1 MTKKDYSSK
10 DITVLEEIEHIQLNA
25 GMYIGSTE
33 DPTHLIEEVLDNSLD
48 EILAGYA
55 HIIAVNIDTKNHVY
69 AVLDNGRGIP
79 ISNNTPITISSKL
92 FSGAKFQDRKTA
104 YEIAAGVHG
113 VGLVAVNALSTEYQV
128 EVYRNNQYAKFEFI
142 NTKLK
147 KKQIGSYKDDIPF
160 STKIQFKPSKKIFE
174 SLVPD
179 IDRIRKRLT
188 IAAAEL
194 PDNIIFVLNVNDEK
208 EIFNLSTETYFKD
221 YCLSNKETPIL
232 TFEAQNSPEKFKI
245 MMAYE
250 TEGSVTSK
258 ILSSVNLLPVDG
270 GGAHINTFLDMLK
283 DLFQARAKKL
293 DYTFQAR
300 DCFVGLR
307 LYLSLS
313 LKNPKFG
320 GQAKQKLINRKSE
333 FNKLIKIL
341 KNDFESFINKNPG
354 FLEILLDRFQS
365 YRKKLDSKGFIQNN
379 TGKRASTKFTKLRDC
394 TTKEGELYVC
404 EGESA
409 AGSLVQSRNPAMHAV
424 LPLKGKSIPNITTK
438 KDVLK
443 NKEVEELI
451 RAIGTGIDAH
461 FDMKNL
467 RYSKI
472 ICATDADPD
481 GNHIA
486 CLLTTVIAV
495 LLPEIIKQGK
505 YYIAQTPLYAINEKK
520 IFIPLWT
527 EEELEKAKK
536 DNRNI
541 SRFKGLGE
549 LNPKQ
554 LKVCL
559 LDKKTRHL
567 IPVTFS
573 NDMESLM
580 KIFSSADEKRKL
592 LGGG

>member
-1 MTKKDYSSK
+1 MIEKDYTAK

-33 DPTHLIEEVLDNSLD
+33 NPVHLIEEALDNALD
-48 EILAGYA
+48 EVLSGNAN
-55 HIIAVNIDTKNHVY
+55 IIAVNLDTKNHIY

-92 FSGAKFQDRKTA
+92 FSGAKFQDRKSA
-104 YEIAAGVHG
+104 YEIAAGIHG
-113 VGLVAVNALSTEYQV
+113 VGLVAVNALSSEYQV

-142 NTKLK
+142 NAKLK
-147 KKQIGSYKDDIPF
+147 KKKIISYKDPIPF
-160 STKIQFKPSKKIFE
+160 STKVQFKPSKKIFE
-174 SLVPD
+174 TLVPD

-194 PDNIIFVLNVNDEK
+194 PDDIILVLLVDDEK
-208 EIFNLSTETYFKD
+208 EIFKLSTERFFQD
-221 YCLSNKETPIL
+221 YCLTNKKTPIL
-232 TFEAQNSPEKFKI
+232 TFESNTPPENFKV

-250 TEGSVTSK
+250 TEGSIAPKVV
-258 ILSSVNLLPVDG
+258 SSVNLLPVDG
-270 GGAHINTFLDMLK
+270 GGIHINTFSDMLK
-283 DLFQARAKKL
+283 NFFQLKAKKL
-293 DYTFQAR
+293 DYSFQAR
-300 DCFVGLR
+300 DCMIGLR
-307 LYLSLS
+307 IYLSLS
-313 LKNPKFG
+313 LKSPKFG

-333 FNKLIKIL
+333 FTKLIKVL
-341 KNDFESFINKNPG
+341 KDELESFVTKNPE
-354 FLEILLDRFQS
+354 FLEILLERFQS
-365 YRKKLDSKGFIQNN
+365 YRKKLDSKGFVQNN
-379 TGKRASTKFTKLRDC
+379 ISKRASTKFTKLRDC
-394 TTKEGELYVC
+394 TTREGELYIV

-409 AGSLVQSRNPAMHAV
+409 GGSIVQSRNPAIHAV

-438 KDVLK
+438 KNVLQ

-461 FDMKNL
+461 FNIKNL

-505 YYIAQTPLYAINEKK
+505 YFIAQTPLFAINEKK
-520 IFIPLWT
+520 TFVPLWT
-527 EEELEKAKK
+527 EKELEKARKNNK
-536 DNRNI
+536 NI

-559 LDKKTRHL
+559 LDEKTRHL
-567 IPVTFS
+567 VPVTYS

-592 LGGG
+592 LSTI

>member
-1 MTKKDYSSK
+1 MTKKDYSAK

-33 DPTHLIEEVLDNSLD
+33 NPVHLLEELIDNSLD

-55 HIIAVNIDTKNHVY
+55 NIIAVNIDTKNHVY

-92 FSGAKFQDRKTA
+92 FSGAKFQDRKSA
-104 YEIAAGVHG
+104 YEIAAGIHG
-113 VGLVAVNALSTEYQV
+113 VGLVAVNALSSEYQV
-128 EVYRNNQYAKFEFI
+128 EIYRNGNYAKFEFI
-142 NTKLK
+142 NAKLK
-147 KKQIGSYKDDIPF
+147 KKKIVSYKETIPF
-160 STKIQFKPSKKIFE
+160 STKIQFKPSKEIFE
-174 SLVPD
+174 TLVPD

-194 PDNIIFVLNVNDEK
+194 PDDIILVLNVDGKK
-208 EIFNLSTETYFKD
+208 EIFKLSTETFFKD
-221 YCLSNKETPIL
+221 YCLTNKEIPIL
-232 TFEAQNSPEKFKI
+232 TFESNTPPEKFKV

-250 TEGSVTSK
+250 IEGSVAPK

-270 GGAHINTFLDMLK
+270 GGAHINTFSDMLK
-283 DLFQARAKKL
+283 NFFQLKAKKL

-300 DCFVGLR
+300 DCMVGLR
-307 LYLSLS
+307 IYLSLN

-333 FNKLIKIL
+333 FTKLIKVL
-341 KNDFESFINKNPG
+341 KDEFESFVTKNPE
-354 FLEILLDRFQS
+354 FLEILLERFQS
-365 YRKKLDSKGFIQNN
+365 YRKKLDSKGFVQNN
-379 TGKRASTKFTKLRDC
+379 ISKRASTKFTKLRDC
-394 TTKEGELYVC
+394 TTREGELYIV

-409 AGSLVQSRNPAMHAV
+409 GGSILQSRDTAIHAV

-461 FDMKNL
+461 FNMKNL

-495 LLPEIIKQGK
+495 LLPEIIKQGR
-505 YYIAQTPLYAINEKK
+505 YYIAQTPLFAINEKK

-559 LDKKTRHL
+559 LDVKTRHL
-567 IPVTFS
+567 IPVTYS
-573 NDMESLM
+573 SDMESLM

-592 LGGG
+592 LDKI

>member
-1 MTKKDYSSK
+1 MVSSYTSK
-10 DITVLEEIEHIQLNA
+10 DITVLGEIEHIQLNS

-33 DPTHLIEEVLDNSLD
+33 NPVHLIEEALDNALD
-48 EILAGYA
+48 EVLAGYA
-55 HIIAVNIDTKNHVY
+55 NIIAVNIDTKNHVY
-69 AVLDNGRGIP
+69 AVLDNGRGVP
-79 ISNNTPITISSKL
+79 ISDNTPITISSKL
-92 FSGAKFQDRKTA
+92 FSGAKFQDRKTS

-113 VGLVAVNALSTEYQV
+113 VGLIAINALSSEYQI
-128 EVYRNNQYAKFEFI
+128 EVYRNKKYAKFEFVNAKI
-142 NTKLK
+142 K
-147 KKQIGSYKDDIPF
+147 KKNIVSFKDEAPF
-160 STKIQFKPSKKIFE
+160 STKIQFKPNKKIFE
-174 SLVPD
+174 TLVPD

-194 PDNIIFVLNVNDEK
+194 PDNIILVLNVDGEK
-208 EIFNLSTETYFKD
+208 EIFKSSPETFFQN

-232 TFEAQNSPEKFKI
+232 VFESSTPPEKFKV

-250 TEGSVTSK
+250 TDGSMAPK

-270 GGAHINTFLDMLK
+270 GGIHINTFSEMIK
-283 DLFQARAKKL
+283 EFFQAKAKKL
-293 DYTFQAR
+293 DYEFQAR
-300 DCFVGLR
+300 DCMVGLR

-320 GQAKQKLINRKSE
+320 GQSKQRLINRKTE
-333 FNKLIKIL
+333 FDKLIRVL
-341 KNDFESFINKNPG
+341 KNEFESFVNDNPE
-354 FLEILLDRFQS
+354 FLDILLERFQS
-365 YRKKLDSKGFIQNN
+365 YRKKLDSKSFIQNQS
-379 TGKRASTKFTKLRDC
+379 GKRASTKFTKLRDC
-394 TTKEGELYVC
+394 TTREGELFIV

-409 AGSLVQSRNPAMHAV
+409 GGSILQSRNTTIHAV

-438 KDVLK
+438 KDVLQ
-443 NKEVEELI
+443 NKEVKELI

-461 FDMKNL
+461 FNMKNL
-467 RYSKI
+467 MYSKI

-505 YYIAQTPLYAINEKK
+505 YYIAQTPLFAINEKK
-520 IFIPLWT
+520 TFIPLWT
-527 EEELEKAKK
+527 EEELEKARKA
-536 DNRNI
+536 NRNI

-559 LDKKTRHL
+559 LDEKTRHL
-567 IPVTFS
+567 VPVTYS

-592 LGGG
+592 LDGGN